1 MKTFFLENLV
11 QCCSSLRTW
20 CRRASGWCPC
30 SSCSTTWGSWS
41 RCRGGGGR
49 RGPGWTPPSRWPSPF
64 QKELVSQILRRLL
77 FIFTVELLGKPVLQF
92 PATYTHRWEKWISLR
107 KLEFFQIWVDFRI
120 LWNLKFH
127 FSINFLY
134 SYTNFKMFLFVLP
147 NILFFLLQILA
158 EKGRNQFLMFLLFS
172 SMPP

>member
-1 MKTFFLENLV
+1 MTTLLILLSHRLKPLPRSKLPPSSQLKTPVKVKFSPIWNEDVFLENLV

-64 QKELVSQILRRLL
+64 QKEFVSQILRRLL

-92 PATYTHRWEKWISLR
+92 PATCTHRWEKWISLR
-107 KLEFFQIWVDFRI
+107 KLEFLEYFS
-120 LWNLKFH
+120 KF
-127 FSINFLY
+127 
-134 SYTNFKMFLFVLP
+134 
-147 NILFFLLQILA
+147 
-158 EKGRNQFLMFLLFS
+158 E
-172 SMPP
+172 